1 MKSAVVRYSH
11 IKFGGPFLW
20 IAKIHQLL
28 KPAKIGAILL
38 GAAVIIGVLVM
49 LLSFPR
55 DVKVEPTPEPT
66 VAPVISAA
74 PTPTPAPELTAIRL
88 YAFGRE
94 LNADGITLYVGD
106 KPVEIYVD
114 LEPEGLNYPVEWSF
128 SNEEAASLEASDDGL
143 KCTVTVLQPKGKN
156 ELKVVCHNLYTT
168 IPVYLWER

>member
-1 MKSAVVRYSH
+1 MDRKDTN
-11 IKFGGPFLW
+11 
-20 IAKIHQLL
+20 QLL
-28 KPAKIGAILL
+28 KPAKIGAIPL

-55 DVKVEPTPEPT
+55 DVQVEPTPEPT

-114 LEPEGLNYPVEWSF
+114 LEPKGLNYPVEWSF
-128 SNEEAASLEASDDGL
+128 SNEEAVSLEASDDGL

-168 IPVYLWER
+168 NPVYLWER

>member
-1 MKSAVVRYSH
+1 MDRKDTN
-11 IKFGGPFLW
+11 
-20 IAKIHQLL
+20 QLL

-49 LLSFPR
+49 LLSSPR

-74 PTPTPAPELTAIRL
+74 PTPTA
-88 YAFGRE
+88 YGRE

-128 SNEEAASLEASDDGL
+128 SNEEAVSLEPSDDGL

>member
-1 MKSAVVRYSH
+1 MERKDTN
-11 IKFGGPFLW
+11 
-20 IAKIHQLL
+20 QLL

-38 GAAVIIGVLVM
+38 CVAVIIGVLVM
-49 LLSFPR
+49 LLSSPR
-55 DVKVEPTPEPT
+55 TVKAEPAQEST
-66 VAPVISAA
+66 AA
-74 PTPTPAPELTAIRL
+74 PAPELTAIRL
-88 YAFGRE
+88 YAYGRE

-114 LEPEGLNYPVEWSF
+114 LEPKGLNYPVEWSF
-128 SNEEAASLEASDDGL
+128 SNEEAVSLEASDDGM

>member
-1 MKSAVVRYSH
+1 MDRKDTN
-11 IKFGGPFLW
+11 
-20 IAKIHQLL
+20 QLL

-38 GAAVIIGVLVM
+38 GVAVIIGVLVM

-128 SNEEAASLEASDDGL
+128 SNEEAVSLEASDDGL